1 MKKILINY
9 IPLVL
14 VAITLLS
21 SGCKTTV
28 SDGQQHINMQDTQKF
43 IGREDRPVSHPN
55 HEQWDAD
62 ILRALNRTEFLLK
75 QK

>member
-21 SGCKTTV
+21 SGCKTTAG
-28 SDGQQHINMQDTQKF
+28 DQHINMQNTQKF

-55 HEQWDAD
+55 HEQWDAG

>member
-1 MKKILINY
+1 MKKILVNY
-9 IPLVL
+9 ILLVL
-14 VAITLLS
+14 VATVLS
-21 SGCKTTV
+21 SGCKTTG
-28 SDGQQHINMQDTQKF
+28 DQQHINMQNTQKF